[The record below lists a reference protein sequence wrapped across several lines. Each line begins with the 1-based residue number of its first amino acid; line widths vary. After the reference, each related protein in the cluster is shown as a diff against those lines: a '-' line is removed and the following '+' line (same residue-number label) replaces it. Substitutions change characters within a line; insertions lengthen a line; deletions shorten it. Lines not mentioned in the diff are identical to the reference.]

1 MVMQEEMSLLNKN
14 CENVNNK
21 ELKLFQDAYVE
32 RCDKETENVIAV
44 EDMNFFNNKISYFN
58 EHKNEYMYLELDLFE
73 AIKIDGLTFELDDV
87 FGTYSVMVG
96 LKLQKKWEAT
106 IKCFMD
112 ENMNGEGPK
121 YSMLFNQQDG
131 LWDLNFTLNY
141 LQQFEEEAT
150 ISRAIHVIIDFLSE
164 LNSQIK

>member
-1 MVMQEEMSLLNKN
+1 MVMQEEMSLLNQN
-14 CENVNNK
+14 YVNNE

-44 EDMNFFNNKISYFN
+44 EDPNFLDEKISYFKD
-58 EHKNEYMYLELDLFE
+58 HKNEYLYLETDHFE

-106 IKCFMD
+106 IKSFLD

-150 ISRAIHVIIDFLSE
+150 ISRAVHVIIDFLSE
-164 LNSQIK
+164 LINQIK